1 MTSSS
6 RASAAKP
13 MTTPDHSEILVHVF
27 GRTDV
32 GRTREHNED
41 AFVVADLTTNDA
53 SLQPSVRTHRVGEK
67 GTLFMVADGMGGAAA
82 GEIASQMATEV
93 VLKELRENWLP
104 LEHPSTEAF
113 ARCLKRAAQ
122 TANQMIHGYA
132 TSHQEYRGMG
142 TTATI
147 AGLLADTL
155 YLAQIGDSR
164 GYLVRDGVAK
174 QITKDQSLMQKLIE
188 AGELTE
194 EEAAQSERRNIIL
207 QALGPESTI
216 KVDLTFQRL
225 RRGDT
230 LVLCSDGLS
239 GQVTRDDIAQV
250 VNEEKDLV
258 QACRRLID
266 MANTAGGPDNITV
279 IIARF
284 DGEGLNEIG
293 EGDDVGHRVFALAD
307 GGSTPPI
314 GMERMTEGPTL
325 PMRSSRYAEARPT
338 EPTPQPMLPPD
349 PEMTE
354 APTLETIDAV
364 SIDKTGGRRSRG
376 LAIAIGLLVLLLA
389 AASWYAVRLLNQ
401 VPPKATSTS
410 PRR

>member
-1 MTSSS
+1 MTSTKP
-6 RASAAKP
+6 SANA

-82 GEIASQMATEV
+82 GEIASQMATEI

-155 YLAQIGDSR
+155 YLAQVGDSR

-207 QALGPESTI
+207 QALGPDPKV
-216 KVDLTFQRL
+216 KVDLTHQEL
-225 RRGDT
+225 RRGD
-230 LVLCSDGLS
+230 LLCS
-239 GQVTRDDIAQV
+239 
-250 VNEEKDLV
+250 
-258 QACRRLID
+258 
-266 MANTAGGPDNITV
+266 
-279 IIARF
+279 
-284 DGEGLNEIG
+284 
-293 EGDDVGHRVFALAD
+293 
-307 GGSTPPI
+307 
-314 GMERMTEGPTL
+314 
-325 PMRSSRYAEARPT
+325 
-338 EPTPQPMLPPD
+338 
-349 PEMTE
+349 
-354 APTLETIDAV
+354 APT
-364 SIDKTGGRRSRG
+364 GCR
-376 LAIAIGLLVLLLA
+376 
-389 AASWYAVRLLNQ
+389 AS
-401 VPPKATSTS
+401 
-410 PRR
+410 